1 MTSALGSTYVIIA
14 GLIFIVGGAVHA
26 TTGAIIDKKTA
37 TELASKWTISE
48 ELRRSLIRQSRD
60 ARNGLIFVAVGSALQ
75 IGGVAVQLMSS
86 RKDKT
91 G

>member
-14 GLIFIVGGAVHA
+14 GLIFTVGGAVHA
-26 TTGAIIDKKTA
+26 TTGVIINKKAA
-37 TELASKWTISE
+37 TELTSKWALSE

-75 IGGVAVQLMSS
+75 IGGIAAQLMNSQ
-86 RKDKT
+86 KKT